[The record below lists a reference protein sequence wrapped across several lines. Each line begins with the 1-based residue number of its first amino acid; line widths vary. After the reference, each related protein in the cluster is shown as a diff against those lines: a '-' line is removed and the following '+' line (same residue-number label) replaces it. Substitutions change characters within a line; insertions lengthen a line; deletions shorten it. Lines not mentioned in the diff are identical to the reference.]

1 MITPLEAAAILAGL
15 MLVSA
20 GWLATQVSWEMEMR
34 QKRDVVLDEIDATAL
49 EILRM
54 VPKERYAA
62 ATIKYNHLRRLS
74 RAIRHKRPPPPP
86 RTYSYKP
93 ELRAGK

>member
-1 MITPLEAAAILAGL
+1 MIPLEAAVYFGGALLIIG
-15 MLVSA
+15 
-20 GWLATQVSWEMEMR
+20 GWLATQVSWEMTMK
-34 QKRDVVLDEIDATAL
+34 QKQDEVLDEIDLTAL
-49 EILRM
+49 EILRL

-74 RAIRHKRPPPPP
+74 RAIRHNRPPLPP

-93 ELRAGK
+93 ELRAK

>member
-74 RAIRHKRPPPPP
+74 RAIRHNRPPLPL

-93 ELRAGK
+93 ELRAK

>member
-74 RAIRHKRPPPPP
+74 RAIRHNRPPLPP

-93 ELRAGK
+93 ELRAK

>member
-1 MITPLEAAAILAGL
+1 

-74 RAIRHKRPPPPP
+74 RAIRHNRPPLPP

-93 ELRAGK
+93 ELRAK